1 KTDNKFHVLNEGD
14 NAVSFNQGMDFI
26 YEVQLSQVYRVE
38 KWIEPIEVRYT
49 GNPTAEDIENLN
61 EIIKDFNNVEGF
73 PGMKIVGRDENV
85 LLVYADKEM
94 LPELLKE
101 YDLNEINLNEIDKGV
116 CQRFSE
122 KGEIVRALIIIESD
136 IDQNY
141 RNSVVLHEIFHMIGF
156 YGHFRDNASIIN
168 QAGEPLPKLS
178 PIDTLAFR
186 ILYHPEILIGM
197 KYDEMNMYYQEQKRD
212 KFEKDAFRLL
222 F

>member
-38 KWIEPIEVRYT
+38 KWAEPIEIRYT

-61 EIIKDFNNVEGF
+61 KIIKDFNKVEGF

-94 LPELLKE
+94 MPELLKE

-122 KGEIVRALIIIESD
+122 NGEIIRALIIIESD

-156 YGHFRDNASIIN
+156 YGHSRDNASIIN
-168 QAGEPLPKLS
+168 QMGEPLSKLS

-186 ILYHPEILIGM
+186 MLYHPEILIGM
-197 KYDEMNMYYQEQKRD
+197 KYDEVSSYYRD
-212 KFEKDAFRLL
+212 KEISDVLK
-222 F
+222 